1 MIQIRQASLVA
12 IITLGSYIQ
21 YCYWTDRKL
30 LCQLVVSSEFLL
42 AKLAP
47 SSASTA
53 NSVLAL
59 SSDSYSSLKGS
70 SVGEVGLPGSPLI
83 AVAALDVL

>member
-1 MIQIRQASLVA
+1 MIVI
-12 IITLGSYIQ
+12 SY
-21 YCYWTDRKL
+21 CTDRKL

-53 NSVLAL
+53 SSVLAL

-70 SVGEVGLPGSPLI
+70 SITGEEGLPGSPFIIPTTVL
-83 AVAALDVL
+83 LDVL